1 MYQKENFE
9 VTIPSKEYLD
19 NSEIIKQIGLTSKSL
34 DGKTTDYWTSSPSY
48 SSADNFYEFRVTA
61 DGTYGHSTISET
73 YGVRPIIK
81 AANLKEIIKN
91 NPMHL
96 YQKGLKM
103 IVFGKWYSPKG
114 ISVSKITEAEGKI
127 YQPSPFELA
136 PEIISGEKEYASVTG
151 ELHPVMPI
159 KWYYDEESDLLLS
172 EKVLMFAKLNDSETY
187 NGNFTSSS
195 LYKNLNDYFLK
206 SLLDNINQEN
216 LPEEQE
222 ELLKQIRKLIK
233 ENEDLKEEN
242 ERLKSELATSQAKTY
257 TKVPSKLEI
266 LGQK

>member
-48 SSADNFYEFRVTA
+48 SSADTFYEFRVTA

-103 IVFGKWYSPKG
+103 IVFGKWYSPEG
-114 ISVSKITEAEGKI
+114 ISVSKVDETEGKI
-127 YQPSPFELA
+127 YQPNSFELA
-136 PEIISGEKEYASVTG
+136 PEIISGEKEYAAVTDT
-151 ELHPVMPI
+151 LYPVVPI
-159 KWYYDEESDLLLS
+159 KWYYDEENNLLLS

-187 NGNFTSSS
+187 DGTFTSSN
-195 LYKNLNDYFLK
+195 LYKSLNDYFLK
-206 SLLDNINQEN
+206 SLLDNINKEN
-216 LPEEQE
+216 FKDEKD
-222 ELLKQIRKLIK
+222 ELLKELNELIK
-233 ENEDLKEEN
+233 ENEKLKEAN
-242 ERLKSELATSQAKTY
+242 EKLKSALATSQAKTY
-257 TKVPSKLEI
+257 TKTPSKLI
-266 LGQK
+266 VLGEK